1 MITSLITNDI
11 TNLVSAQLRHFFP
24 DGNPLDDILIKKAV
38 RGSLERLEFC
48 FENISSNYYRLEGK
62 TYFNHLHTDHWCS
75 FLWFLSNQLHNLC
88 NDHRDAVK
96 IFALNKALHG
106 IDAFYSIQLPD
117 VFLLVHPIGT
127 ILGKA
132 QYDDYLVVYQ
142 NVTVGGSI
150 ELDYPVIGKSVALM
164 AKSTV
169 LGSCVINEE
178 VWLSSNSLIQN
189 TLIESN
195 SMVFGSYPNQIIKTS
210 KRSVF
215 NSFFSNKPI

>member
-1 MITSLITNDI
+1 MHSKKVVDYFSQRDVPCLT
-11 TNLVSAQLRHFFP
+11 H
-24 DGNPLDDILIKKAV
+24 LD
-38 RGSLERLEFC
+38 
-48 FENISSNYYRLEGK
+48 
-62 TYFNHLHTDHWCS
+62 

-96 IFALNKALHG
+96 IFALNKTLHG